1 MILFDEPMIGL
12 DPHAIKELKEMM
24 KELRADGCSL
34 LVSTH
39 MIESIDMLWD
49 QTLIMKSGK
58 ILAQVQR
65 EELEAAGQSLE
76 ELFFALTENEEGDTT
91 ENEEKDNAESEE
103 EDA

>member
-1 MILFDEPMIGL
+1 M
-12 DPHAIKELKEMM
+12 
-24 KELRADGCSL
+24 
-34 LVSTH
+34 
-39 MIESIDMLWD
+39 
-49 QTLIMKSGK
+49 
-58 ILAQVQR
+58 QR